1 MDLMAIFEKIKSAY
15 SAYMLMLV
23 VVIGIFLII
32 VDGTLLK
39 KRQLKKEEKISKA
52 LGYIYVVLGIGSY
65 IIFAI
70 F

>member
-1 MDLMAIFEKIKSAY
+1 MAIFEKIKSAY

>member
-1 MDLMAIFEKIKSAY
+1 MAIFEKIKSAS

-52 LGYIYVVLGIGSY
+52 LGYIYVVLGIGSF

>member
-1 MDLMAIFEKIKSAY
+1 MDLMAIFEKIKSAF